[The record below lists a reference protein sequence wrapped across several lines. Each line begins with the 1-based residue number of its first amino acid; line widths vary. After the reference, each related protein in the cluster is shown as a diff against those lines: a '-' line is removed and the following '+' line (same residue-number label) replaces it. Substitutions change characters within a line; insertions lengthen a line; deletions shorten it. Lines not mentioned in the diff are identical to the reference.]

1 MILIK
6 KPWGREELLEKNK
19 KFMVKRLF
27 MKKGHRCSLQY
38 HNKKKETIF
47 VLSGKLKVFFG
58 KKKNDLK
65 FIILKRNQSITLSP
79 KTIHRMQG
87 LSSCYYL
94 EMSTP
99 ELKDVV
105 RLSDDYSRA

>member
-6 KPWGREELLEKNK
+6 KPWGKEELLEKNK

-47 VLSGKLKVFFG
+47 VLSGKLKVFFLKYKNFTPHLYSEKA
-58 KKKNDLK
+58 KK
-65 FIILKRNQSITLSP
+65 
-79 KTIHRMQG
+79 
-87 LSSCYYL
+87 C
-94 EMSTP
+94 
-99 ELKDVV
+99 V
-105 RLSDDYSRA
+105 RLNQWQNHRLRNPLLCSQMSLATVEW

>member
-19 KFMVKRLF
+19 KYMVKRLF

-47 VLSGKLKVFFG
+47 VLSGKLKIYFG
-58 KKKNDLK
+58 KKKK
-65 FIILKRNQSITLSP
+65 
-79 KTIHRMQG
+79 
-87 LSSCYYL
+87 
-94 EMSTP
+94 
-99 ELKDVV
+99 
-105 RLSDDYSRA
+105 

>member
-1 MILIK
+1 M
-6 KPWGREELLEKNK
+6 
-19 KFMVKRLF
+19 
-27 MKKGHRCSLQY
+27 
-38 HNKKKETIF
+38 
-47 VLSGKLKVFFG
+47 
-58 KKKNDLK
+58 
-65 FIILKRNQSITLSP
+65 ILKRNQSITLSP